1 MKPRE
6 EHRLIWKD
14 STSGRSLPL
23 DQGLTIREQA
33 RKEAG
38 DAGVEGRPSWKCIQG
53 KSERVDDPGPS
64 ISTSTQ
70 PGSVLT
76 PPYYTEIYTR
86 PYGGLESRLCN
97 ACLSIIS

>member
-1 MKPRE
+1 MQPRE

-14 STSGRSLPL
+14 STSDRSLPL

-38 DAGVEGRPSWKCIQG
+38 DAGVEGRRSWKCIQG
-53 KSERVDDPGPS
+53 KPERVDDPGPS

-70 PGSVLT
+70 PW
-76 PPYYTEIYTR
+76 
-86 PYGGLESRLCN
+86 LCVN
-97 ACLSIIS
+97 TTLLPQDLHKTLWRAGE